1 MISGGDELGR
11 TQKGNNNAYCQDN
24 EISWYN
30 WDLNE
35 EDKLFLEYVKEI
47 VAIRK
52 RQLVIHR
59 KEFFKGYRRV
69 EGARINEI
77 LWLRPDGKAMKDAD
91 WADSQRRC
99 LGTLIEGRGIEEI
112 DAHGNKLIG
121 HTMLLLCNAD
131 HVDFEFQLPN
141 RKDGI
146 AWNLLVDTSQS
157 VGLLCW
163 QLNSKFTLKARSI
176 ALFELAPI
184 PEPDGNE

>member
-30 WDLNE
+30 WELDE
-35 EDKLFLEYVKEI
+35 EDRRFLEYVKEI

-52 RQLVIHR
+52 RQLVINR
-59 KEFFKGYRRV
+59 KEFFKGFRRV
-69 EGARINEI
+69 DGARINEI
-77 LWLRPDGKAMKDAD
+77 LWLRPDGRAMKDSD
-91 WADSQRRC
+91 WTDSERRC
-99 LGTLIEGRGIEEI
+99 LGTLLEGRGIE
-112 DAHGNKLIG
+112 DVDRQGNKLVG

-131 HVDFEFQLPN
+131 HVDVEFQLPN

-163 QLNSKFTLKARSI
+163 QLNSKFDLKARSF
-176 ALFELAPI
+176 ALFELAPMR
-184 PEPDGNE
+184 ELNE